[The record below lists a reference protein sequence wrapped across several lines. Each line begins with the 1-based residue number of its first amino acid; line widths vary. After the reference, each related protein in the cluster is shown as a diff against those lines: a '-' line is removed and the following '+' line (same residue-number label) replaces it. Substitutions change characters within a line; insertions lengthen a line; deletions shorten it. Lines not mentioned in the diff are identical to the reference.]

1 MGVPKFFRYTSER
14 YPCLNELVKQY
25 QIPDFDNMY
34 LDMNG
39 IIHNCSHPDDSNPHF
54 RITEE
59 KIFQDIFH
67 YLSILF
73 QIIKPKKLFFMA
85 IDGVAPRAKMNQQRG
100 RRFRSAREAEKLE
113 AEAREKGEVL
123 PTEKRFDSNCI
134 TPGTVFMARLHE
146 QLKYFIK
153 FKMSTDPLWS
163 KVKVVLSGHE
173 TPGEGE
179 HKIMDYIRWSRSQP
193 DYDPNTRH
201 CLYGLDAD
209 LIMLGMCTHEPH
221 FALLREEVKFGRST
235 QRATS
240 PEETNFYLLHLSLLR
255 EYLEQEFISIKGNL
269 PFPYDIEKI
278 VDDWVLMGFLVGND
292 FIPNLPN
299 MHISNDALPVLYKT
313 YMTVLP
319 TLDGYINEAGD
330 LNLRRF
336 EVFMQELAKIDKEKF
351 QDTYADLKYFE
362 AKTGRR
368 PNANE
373 RREYKP
379 NNDDTFNVNIED
391 IKSNKPDDEL
401 QALINATQDMFMDD
415 MDNDNED
422 EYEETSDEEANMEM
436 EFILHKKDYYMNK
449 LDYSKVT
456 EEVLADQAEGY
467 VRAIQWNLHYYY
479 KGCPSWCWYYPHH
492 YAPYI
497 SDIKGFKDLKIE
509 FELGDPFKPF
519 EQLLAV
525 LPAASKQLLPAPFHD
540 LMTDEDSPIVH
551 YYPQNFETD
560 LNGKRND
567 WEAVVLIPFID
578 EVNLL
583 SAMEPCYQR
592 LTEEEKKRNSHG
604 PMMVYNWTPQNQG
617 VTLAP
622 EYFPAIPECFAIERQ
637 VWRQEIEVPG
647 SMLRRGMLPNAKR
660 DMLYPGFPTMRHL
673 KYQTSLKKGKVK
685 VFDQPSRN
693 DNMIVEIIRDTE
705 QQESL
710 DQVAQD
716 LLGRVIWVG
725 WPHLTRAKVI
735 SVSDE
740 KRRLHHV
747 DKQNNNVN
755 GAPTYTTEAN
765 FGNLHKQWIS
775 ERSTIIEHNM
785 NRLGIEL
792 GDVKIIIHAVNLKGF
807 KYMIQDNVTMV
818 QEPEWC
824 SVACGYAHQAVL
836 RDVRAHTIQEG
847 GKFST
852 PQEAYPPGDTV
863 FLLTQGQHYGS
874 LATAVLRDV
883 RAHTIQEGGK
893 FSTPQEA
900 YPPGDTVFLL
910 TQGQHYGSLAT
921 AVLRDVRAHTIQEG
935 GKFSTPQEA
944 YPPGDTVFL
953 LTQGQH
959 YGSLA
964 TAVLRDVRAHTI
976 QEGGKFSTPQ
986 EAYPPGDTVF
996 LLTQGQH
1003 YGSLATAVLRDVR
1016 AHTIQEGGKFSTPQE
1031 AYPPGDTVFLL
1042 TQGQH
1047 YGSLATAVL
1056 RDVRAHTIQEG
1067 GKFSTPQ
1074 EAYPPGDTV
1083 FLLTQGQH
1091 YGSLATAVLR
1101 DVRAH
1106 TIQEG
1111 GKFSTPQE
1119 AYPPGDTVF
1128 LLTQGQ
1134 HYGSL
1139 ATEGGK
1145 FSTPQEAYPPGDTVF
1160 LLTQGQHYGSLATV
1174 VDSESIRSGRIK
1186 VMVRERGEPVPS
1198 ANAAATPYRTANH
1211 AAAACGISAQMMS
1224 RITGTVLVVTGER
1237 HDMPTEQLNKIN
1249 IGLNLKFNK
1258 KNLEV
1263 SGYTRRCKVTNAWL
1277 YSERCIELVKSY
1289 ERQFPD
1295 LFDSL
1300 ASTLNRDVYFES
1312 DLFPGV
1318 VGKNK
1323 AQDIAQWIKSQPHTR
1338 ALRRECGSEAL
1349 EPEEMKILAASLDK
1363 QLAELAGKE
1372 KKVTLQVKWNLLY
1385 KPELHCGNISPDP
1398 RADFRLYDRVVCV
1411 SRHMSVPLG
1420 AAGTIT
1426 AVLPPPNT
1434 NTVRLSDKLNADNS
1448 YLVMFDQPFP
1458 GAMSED
1464 LFDVAR
1470 FYRLSPNNMLNLS
1483 YGRKL
1488 RGLVNTAPPQD
1499 SFLPQASPQP
1509 NLLRRDDGHHSAF
1522 ANYSPPGDKAVSP
1535 DNRNHVSNA
1544 PPSNGP
1550 PTQDNATHLL
1560 RSLLKISETDADA
1573 KKPKTTTPEQNRN
1586 WRVKNDN
1593 LPHHMSQPP
1602 RGPPQP
1608 SNWRKENAPRPPPT
1622 YNAEW
1627 NNSYKSQPPL
1637 PPYPTFGQPFQGPG
1651 PSQIPFPQFQNP
1663 HFQQRNQ
1670 FTYRNQDNQRN
1681 NPPRTFEN
1689 PFPKHLPSVGAVG
1702 PNVTLGPSWNQPNN
1716 QVKTQNVKPPPPAGN
1731 KQAGAPAQNNAD
1743 KVNNPF
1749 VPLQVQT
1756 SQRRVSQPGGSSNRR
1771 DSEQMPAPKSTLPKP
1786 QPTNTPIV
1794 QQNQDPTPRPMKK
1807 KKPRIA
1813 ANLPFQID

>member
-113 AEAREKGEVL
+113 EEAKEKGEVL

-146 QLKYFIK
+146 QLKYFVKYKI
-153 FKMSTDPLWS
+153 STDPLWS

-221 FALLREEVKFGRST
+221 FALLREEVKFGKTT

-240 PEETNFYLLHLSLLR
+240 PEDTNFYLLHLSLLR
-255 EYLEQEFISIKGNL
+255 EYLEQEFISIKDKL

-299 MHISNDALPVLYKT
+299 MHINNDALPVLYKT

-319 TLDGYINEAGD
+319 MLDGYINEAGD

-336 EVFMQELAKIDKEKF
+336 EVFMQELAKIDMEKF

-362 AKTGRR
+362 AKVGRR
-368 PNANE
+368 PTANE

-379 NNDDTFNVNIED
+379 NNDDTFNVNVED
-391 IKSNKPDDEL
+391 IKANRPDDEL

-415 MDNDNED
+415 MENGE

-436 EFILHKKDYYMNK
+436 EFVLHKKDYYMNK

-456 EEVLADQAEGY
+456 AEVLADQAEGY
-467 VRAIQWNLHYYY
+467 VRAIQWNLFYYY

-497 SDIKGFKDLKIE
+497 SDIKGFQDLKIE
-509 FELGDPFKPF
+509 FELGEPFKPF

-551 YYPQNFETD
+551 YYPHNFETD

-567 WEAVVLIPFID
+567 WEAVVLIPFIN

-592 LTEEEKKRNSHG
+592 LTEEEKKRNTHG
-604 PMMVYNWTPQNQG
+604 PMLVYTWTPQNQG

-622 EYFPAIPECFAIERQ
+622 EYFPAVRECRASERL
-637 VWRQEIEVPG
+637 VWRHELHVPPQQ
-647 SMLRRGMLPNAKR
+647 LRRGLLPNAQR
-660 DMLYPGFPTMRHL
+660 DMLFPGFPTMRHL
-673 KYQTSLKKGKVK
+673 KYQTSLKKCKVK

-693 DNMIVEIIRDTE
+693 ESMIVEVIK
-705 QQESL
+705 ESENEDPL
-710 DQVAQD
+710 EKAALD
-716 LLGRVIWVG
+716 LLGKVIWVG

-740 KRRLHHV
+740 KMRLHHI
-747 DKQNNNVN
+747 DKQNNNVD
-755 GAPTYTTEAN
+755 GAPNYTTEAN
-765 FGNLHKQWIS
+765 FGNLHKQWIG

-792 GDVKIIIHAVNLKGF
+792 GDVKIIVHAVNLKGF
-807 KYMIQDNVTMV
+807 KYVIQGNVQMV

-824 SVACGYAHQAVL
+824 SIPCGYAYQAVVK
-836 RDVRAHTIQEG
+836 DVRAHVIQEG
-847 GKFST
+847 GRYST

-874 LATAVLRDV
+874 M
-883 RAHTIQEGGK
+883 
-893 FSTPQEA
+893 
-900 YPPGDTVFLL
+900 
-910 TQGQHYGSLAT
+910 
-921 AVLRDVRAHTIQEG
+921 
-935 GKFSTPQEA
+935 
-944 YPPGDTVFL
+944 
-953 LTQGQH
+953 
-959 YGSLA
+959 
-964 TAVLRDVRAHTI
+964 
-976 QEGGKFSTPQ
+976 
-986 EAYPPGDTVF
+986 
-996 LLTQGQH
+996 
-1003 YGSLATAVLRDVR
+1003 
-1016 AHTIQEGGKFSTPQE
+1016 
-1031 AYPPGDTVFLL
+1031 
-1042 TQGQH
+1042 
-1047 YGSLATAVL
+1047 
-1056 RDVRAHTIQEG
+1056 
-1067 GKFSTPQ
+1067 
-1074 EAYPPGDTV
+1074 
-1083 FLLTQGQH
+1083 
-1091 YGSLATAVLR
+1091 
-1101 DVRAH
+1101 
-1106 TIQEG
+1106 
-1111 GKFSTPQE
+1111 
-1119 AYPPGDTVF
+1119 
-1128 LLTQGQ
+1128 
-1134 HYGSL
+1134 
-1139 ATEGGK
+1139 
-1145 FSTPQEAYPPGDTVF
+1145 
-1160 LLTQGQHYGSLATV
+1160 ATV
-1174 VDSESIRSGRIK
+1174 VDSECIKSGRIK
-1186 VMVRERGEPVPS
+1186 VCVRERPEPRP
-1198 ANAAATPYRTANH
+1198 ARKTAAPPYRTANH
-1211 AAAACGISAQMMS
+1211 AAAACGISAQMLS
-1224 RITGTVLVVTGER
+1224 RITGTVLVVSGQRNEF
-1237 HDMPTEQLNKIN
+1237 PTENLNKIN
-1249 IGLNLKFNK
+1249 VGLNLKFNK
-1258 KNLEV
+1258 KNQEV
-1263 SGYTRRCKVTNAWL
+1263 SGYTRRCKVSNSWL
-1277 YSERCIELVKSY
+1277 YSERCTELVQSY
-1289 ERQFPD
+1289 AENFPE

-1300 ASTLNRDVYFES
+1300 ASSNNKDVYFES
-1312 DLFPGV
+1312 DLFPNEM
-1318 VGKNK
+1318 GKGK
-1323 AQDIAQWIKSQPHTR
+1323 PQEIAQWIKNQPHTR
-1338 ALRRECGSEAL
+1338 AARRDCGSDAL
-1349 EPEEMKILAASLDK
+1349 EPEEMKVLAASLK
-1363 QLAELAGKE
+1363 RQLAELTDKE
-1372 KKVTLQVKWNLLY
+1372 KKLTLQVKWSLLY
-1385 KPELHCGNISPDP
+1385 KPELQTGNLQAD
-1398 RADFRLYDRVVCV
+1398 RTADFKLLDRVVCV
-1411 SRHMSVPLG
+1411 SRCLAVPAG
-1420 AAGTIT
+1420 ARGTVV
-1426 AVLPPPNT
+1426 ASAPPTSP
-1434 NTVRLSDKLNADNS
+1434 NTVRLSDKLNADPT
-1448 YLVMFDQPFP
+1448 YLVMFDEPFP
-1458 GAMSED
+1458 GGMTED
-1464 LFDVAR
+1464 LFEEAR
-1470 FYRLSPNNMLNLS
+1470 FYRMSPSSLLNLS

-1488 RGLVNTAPPQD
+1488 RGLVSTTPPPD
-1499 SFLPQASPQP
+1499 CFLSQTP

-1535 DNRNHVSNA
+1535 DNRNHAQNQNVVAN
-1544 PPSNGP
+1544 NGP
-1550 PTQDNATHLL
+1550 QNQDNATHLL
-1560 RSLLKISETDADA
+1560 RSLLKISETEPDS
-1573 KKPKTTTPEQNRN
+1573 KKGKNTSEQNRN
-1586 WRVKNDN
+1586 WRVKNDPSSGPI
-1593 LPHHMSQPP
+1593 LMTQPP

-1608 SNWRKENAPRPPPT
+1608 QNWRKESAPMMNNVRPPPVYT
-1622 YNAEW
+1622 NEW
-1627 NNSYKSQPPL
+1627 NNTYKSQPPL

-1663 HFQQRNQ
+1663 HFQQRSQ
-1670 FTYRNQDNQRN
+1670 PFAFRGQDTRG
-1681 NPPRTFEN
+1681 PRGQD
-1689 PFPKHLPSVGAVG
+1689 PGPAFPKHLPTVGA
-1702 PNVTLGPSWNQPNN
+1702 NVTLGPSWNQPNN
-1716 QVKTQNVKPPPPAGN
+1716 QAKTQNVKPPAASNTNSN
-1731 KQAGAPAQNNAD
+1731 KQSAAHAPSNAE
-1743 KVNNPF
+1743 KVPF

-1756 SQRRVSQPGGSSNRR
+1756 SQRRIQQPSGLNRQDSGQNSTSKSN
-1771 DSEQMPAPKSTLPKP
+1771 LPKP
-1786 QPTNTPIV
+1786 QPSNIPMV
-1794 QQNQDPTPRPMKK
+1794 QQSQDPTSRPMKK

>member
-113 AEAREKGEVL
+113 QEAREKGEVL

-153 FKMSTDPLWS
+153 YKMSTDPLWS

-255 EYLEQEFISIKGNL
+255 EYLEQEFISLKSQL

-622 EYFPAIPECFAIERQ
+622 DYFPAIPECFAIERQ

-673 KYQTSLKKGKVK
+673 KYQTSFKKGKVK

-693 DNMIVEIIRDTE
+693 ENMIVEIIRDTE
-705 QQESL
+705 QQDSL
-710 DQVAQD
+710 EKVAQE
-716 LLGRVIWVG
+716 LLGRTIWVG

-740 KRRLHHV
+740 KMRLHYV

-807 KYMIQDNVTMV
+807 KYMIQDNVSMV

-824 SVACGYAHQAVL
+824 SVPCGYAHQAVVK
-836 RDVRAHTIQEG
+836 DVRAHVIQ
-847 GKFST
+847 
-852 PQEAYPPGDTV
+852 
-863 FLLTQGQHYGS
+863 
-874 LATAVLRDV
+874 
-883 RAHTIQEGGK
+883 
-893 FSTPQEA
+893 
-900 YPPGDTVFLL
+900 
-910 TQGQHYGSLAT
+910 
-921 AVLRDVRAHTIQEG
+921 
-935 GKFSTPQEA
+935 
-944 YPPGDTVFL
+944 
-953 LTQGQH
+953 
-959 YGSLA
+959 
-964 TAVLRDVRAHTI
+964 
-976 QEGGKFSTPQ
+976 
-986 EAYPPGDTVF
+986 
-996 LLTQGQH
+996 
-1003 YGSLATAVLRDVR
+1003 
-1016 AHTIQEGGKFSTPQE
+1016 
-1031 AYPPGDTVFLL
+1031 
-1042 TQGQH
+1042 
-1047 YGSLATAVL
+1047 
-1056 RDVRAHTIQEG
+1056 
-1067 GKFSTPQ
+1067 
-1074 EAYPPGDTV
+1074 
-1083 FLLTQGQH
+1083 
-1091 YGSLATAVLR
+1091 
-1101 DVRAH
+1101 
-1106 TIQEG
+1106 
-1111 GKFSTPQE
+1111 
-1119 AYPPGDTVF
+1119 
-1128 LLTQGQ
+1128 
-1134 HYGSL
+1134 
-1139 ATEGGK
+1139 EGGK

-1174 VDSESIRSGRIK
+1174 VDSESVRSGRIK
-1186 VMVRERGEPVPS
+1186 VMVRERGEPIPS

-1289 ERQFPD
+1289 EREFPD

-1300 ASTLNRDVYFES
+1300 GSGLNRDVYFES
-1312 DLFPGV
+1312 DLFPGE

-1323 AQDIAQWIKSQPHTR
+1323 AQDIAQWIKAQPHTR

-1349 EPEEMKILAASLDK
+1349 EPEEMKLLADSLDK
-1363 QLAELAGKE
+1363 QLVDLAGKE

-1411 SRHMSVPLG
+1411 ARHMSVPLG

-1434 NTVRLSDKLNADNS
+1434 NTVRLSDKLNADHS
-1448 YLVMFDQPFP
+1448 YMVMFDKPFP

-1464 LFDVAR
+1464 LFDEAR

-1488 RGLVNTAPPQD
+1488 RGLSNPAPPAD

-1522 ANYSPPGDKAVSP
+1522 ANYSPPADKAVSP
-1535 DNRNHVSNA
+1535 DNRNHVANA

-1550 PTQDNATHLL
+1550 ATQDNATHLL
-1560 RSLLKISETDADA
+1560 RSLLKISETDADN

-1586 WRVKNDN
+1586 WRVKNEN
-1593 LPHHMSQPP
+1593 PLLHPQPP
-1602 RGPPQP
+1602 RTPPAFWSLFSGGPPQP
-1608 SNWRKENAPRPPPT
+1608 QNWRKETAPHMNAPRPPPT
-1622 YNAEW
+1622 YTAEW
-1627 NNSYKSQPPL
+1627 NHTYKSQPPI

-1681 NPPRTFEN
+1681 NQPRTFEN

-1702 PNVTLGPSWNQPNN
+1702 PNVTLGPSWNQPNS
-1716 QVKTQNVKPPPPAGN
+1716 QVKTQNTKPPPPAAN
-1731 KQAGAPAQNNAD
+1731 KQAAAPAQNNAD

-1756 SQRRVSQPGGSSNRR
+1756 SQRRVSQPSGSSNRR
-1771 DSEQMPAPKSTLPKP
+1771 DSGQIQAPKSTLPKP
-1786 QPTNTPIV
+1786 QPSNTPIV
-1794 QQNQDPTPRPMKK
+1794 QQNQDPTPRPIKK